1 MKILLKGLL
10 LDTVIAVIFFTQ
22 ITGCTTTADRDLLN
36 DPSRY
41 RLFVPRREQIVTNAS
56 IPSLEMEHFEFDVQ
70 ITAEWSNGYQEEI
83 ILGRRFES
91 REHYVLLALELNPKQ
106 KSEDIT
112 LKLLSFG
119 DESVPQPRER
129 SWPPPGSGAGLGP
142 LLAIFILVMA
152 PIWIYKL
159 MKPKSKPFD
168 GCCFVWAASVES
180 GQTIDGESPP
190 GMKLVLP
197 QTKASQLEGR

>member
-1 MKILLKGLL
+1 
-10 LDTVIAVIFFTQ
+10 
-22 ITGCTTTADRDLLN
+22 
-36 DPSRY
+36 
-41 RLFVPRREQIVTNAS
+41 
-56 IPSLEMEHFEFDVQ
+56 MEHFEYDVQ

-91 REHYVLLALELNPKQ
+91 REHYVLLALLALELNPKQ

-129 SWPPPGSGAGLGP
+129 PWPPPGSGAGLGP
-142 LLAIFILVMA
+142 ALVILLPIIAI
-152 PIWIYKL
+152 IWIYKL
-159 MKPKSKPFD
+159 MQPKSKPFD

-197 QTKASQLEGR
+197 YTKPDQLETEK